1 MCDYRAKEKLRTVSV
16 HHFKKKVIYLVAV
29 TPHTVE
35 QKIRVATSIE
45 VLIHIIPKLEE
56 HVLSSYEIVCTVRD
70 RKSVV

>member
-1 MCDYRAKEKLRTVSV
+1 MIIALKRDCEQCQCTTL
-16 HHFKKKVIYLVAV
+16 KKIIYPVAV

-56 HVLSSYEIVCTVRD
+56 HVLSSYEMVCTVRPE
-70 RKSVV
+70 